1 MTRKFAITGG
11 AGFIGSNLAE
21 ALADGNEVV
30 VVDDLSAGRRE
41 NLAGLEVELVEGSI
55 LDLDLL
61 RGAFEGCDCVFHE
74 AAVASVQRSVEDPIF
89 TSRVG
94 VEGTLNVL
102 VAARDAGAEKVVFA
116 SSAAVYGDSPLLPKR
131 EDMRPEPKSPYAAGK
146 LAGEGFC
153 AAFNEVY
160 GMRNVVL
167 RYFNV
172 YGPRQDP
179 ASEYAAVIPKF
190 VSMCLAG
197 KAPVIFGDGEQT
209 RDFVYVKDVVRANIL
224 ASKGCVPGV
233 YNIASGKGTSLNELS
248 GLVKKITESKVEAV
262 YSQARAGDI
271 RDSVADVKR
280 AKGIGFHPKFTLEE
294 GLRRMIEYSSTKIK
308 PAVV

>member
-1 MTRKFAITGG
+1 MTRKYAITGG

-21 ALADGNEVV
+21 ALADGGEVV

-41 NLAGLEVELVEGSI
+41 NLAGQNVDLVEGSI
-55 LDLDLL
+55 LDLELL
-61 RGAFEGCDCVFHE
+61 REAFEGCDCVFHE
-74 AAVASVQRSVEDPIF
+74 AAVASVQRSVEDPIS

-102 VAARDAGAEKVVFA
+102 VAARDAGAGRVVFA
-116 SSAAVYGDSPLLPKR
+116 SSAAVYGDSPILPKR
-131 EDMRPEPKSPYAAGK
+131 EDMRPEPKSPYAVSK

-160 GMRNVVL
+160 GMRNVIL

-179 ASEYAAVIPKF
+179 NSEYAAVIPKF
-190 VSMCLAG
+190 VSAHLAG
-197 KAPVIFGDGEQT
+197 IAPVIYGDGEQT

-233 YNIASGKGTSLNELS
+233 YNIASGTRTSLNELS
-248 GLVKKITESKVEAV
+248 GIIKEITGSKTEPI
-262 YSQARAGDI
+262 YSDARAGDI
-271 RDSVADVKR
+271 RDSVADVKKAR
-280 AKGIGFHPKFTLEE
+280 KIGFQPEYALEE
-294 GLRRMIEYSSTKIK
+294 GLRGMVEYSSTKIK

>member
-1 MTRKFAITGG
+1 MTKKYAITGG

-41 NLAGLEVELVEGSI
+41 NLAGIDVELLEGSI

-61 RGAFEGCDCVFHE
+61 RGAFEGCDCVFHQ
-74 AAVASVQRSVEDPIF
+74 AAVASVQRSVEDPIS

-102 VAARDAGAEKVVFA
+102 VAARDSGADRVVFA
-116 SSAAVYGDSPLLPKR
+116 SSAAVYGDSPILPKR
-131 EDMRPEPKSPYAAGK
+131 EDMRPEPKSPYAASK

-153 AAFNEVY
+153 LAFNEVY
-160 GMRNVVL
+160 GMRNVAL

-190 VSMCLAG
+190 VSAYLAG
-197 KAPVIFGDGEQT
+197 KAPVIFGDGVQT
-209 RDFVYVKDVVRANIL
+209 RDFVYVQDVVRANIL
-224 ASKGCVPGV
+224 ASEGSVPGV
-233 YNIASGKGTSLNELS
+233 YNIASGTRMSLNELS
-248 GLVKKITESKVEAV
+248 GLVKKITGSELEPI
-262 YSQARAGDI
+262 YSEARAGDI
-271 RDSVADVKR
+271 RDSVADVGC
-280 AKGIGFHPKFTLEE
+280 AEEIGHSPKYTMEE
-294 GLRRMIEYSSTKIK
+294 GLRDAIRWYSRFS
-308 PAVV
+308 

>member
-1 MTRKFAITGG
+1 MTRKYAITGG
-11 AGFIGSNLAE
+11 AGFIGSNLVE
-21 ALADGNEVV
+21 ALAEENEVV
-30 VVDDLSAGRRE
+30 VVDDLSAGRKE
-41 NLAGLEVELVEGSI
+41 NLAGQNVEFVEGSI

-61 RGAFEGCDCVFHE
+61 KEAFEGCDCVFHL
-74 AAVASVQRSVEDPIF
+74 AAIASVQRSVEDPIF

-116 SSAAVYGDSPLLPKR
+116 SSAAVYGDSPALPKR
-131 EDMRPEPKSPYAAGK
+131 EDMRPEPKSPYAAAK

-153 AAFNEVY
+153 LAFNEVY
-160 GMRNVVL
+160 GMKNVAL

-179 ASEYAAVIPKF
+179 NSEYAAVIPKF
-190 VSMCLAG
+190 VSAYLAG
-197 KAPVIFGDGEQT
+197 DAPVIFGDGEQT

-233 YNIASGKGTSLNELS
+233 YNIASGTRTSLNELS
-248 GLVKKITESKVEAV
+248 GLVKKITRSELEPI
-262 YSQARAGDI
+262 YSEARAGDI

-280 AKGIGFHPKFTLEE
+280 AMKIGYSPKFTLEE
-294 GLRRMIEYSSTKIK
+294 GLRGMIEYSSTKIK
-308 PAVV
+308 PVVV

>member
-1 MTRKFAITGG
+1 MTKKYAITGG

-21 ALADGNEVV
+21 ALAAGNEVV
-30 VVDDLSAGRRE
+30 VVDDLSAGRKE
-41 NLAGLEVELVEGSI
+41 NLAGQNVTFVEGSI

-61 RGAFEGCDCVFHE
+61 KEAFEGCDCVFHE
-74 AAVASVQRSVEDPIF
+74 AAIASVQRSVEDPIQ

-116 SSAAVYGDSPLLPKR
+116 SSAAVYGDSPILSKR
-131 EDMRPEPKSPYAAGK
+131 EDMRPEPKSPYAASK

-160 GMRNVVL
+160 GMKNVVL

-179 ASEYAAVIPKF
+179 NCEYAAVIPKF
-190 VSMCLAG
+190 VSAYLAG
-197 KAPVIFGDGEQT
+197 DAPLIFGDGEQT
-209 RDFVYVKDVVRANIL
+209 
-224 ASKGCVPGV
+224 
-233 YNIASGKGTSLNELS
+233 GTS
-248 GLVKKITESKVEAV
+248 
-262 YSQARAGDI
+262 
-271 RDSVADVKR
+271 
-280 AKGIGFHPKFTLEE
+280 
-294 GLRRMIEYSSTKIK
+294 STCEMW
-308 PAVV
+308 

>member
-1 MTRKFAITGG
+1 MTKKYAITGG

-21 ALADGNEVV
+21 ALADGSEVV
-30 VVDDLSAGRRE
+30 VVDDLSSGKRE
-41 NLAGLEVELVEGSI
+41 NLAGLDVELVEGSI

-61 RGAFEGCDCVFHE
+61 RGAFEGCACVFHQ
-74 AAVASVQRSVEDPIF
+74 AAIASVQRSVEDPLQ

-116 SSAAVYGDSPLLPKR
+116 SSAAVYGDSPTLPKR
-131 EDMRPEPKSPYAAGK
+131 EDMRPEPKSLYAVSK

-153 AAFNEVY
+153 LAFNEVY

-179 ASEYAAVIPKF
+179 NSEYAAVIPKF
-190 VSMCLAG
+190 VSAYLAG

-224 ASKGCVPGV
+224 ASEAGVPGV
-233 YNIASGKGTSLNELS
+233 YNIASGARTSLNELAEMIRKIS
-248 GLVKKITESKVEAV
+248 GSEVRPI
-262 YSQARAGDI
+262 YSEARAGDI
-271 RDSVADVKR
+271 RDSVADVTKAR
-280 AKGIGFHPKFTLEE
+280 KIGFQPEYALEE
-294 GLRRMIEYSSTKIK
+294 GLRGMIEYSSTKIK
-308 PAVV
+308 PAAI